1 MPFDNKHYRI
11 SSNTWLAMCCNEIM
25 FRYTCRKCDEDM
37 GCYYCSFNYD
47 EAHGC
52 ASEQL
57 STDTESYPQPV
68 GIAQEYAHA

>member
-11 SSNTWLAMCCNEIM
+11 SDRTFLAMCCNEIM
-25 FRYTCRKCDEDM
+25 FKYTCRKCGEDM

-52 ASEQL
+52 DE
-57 STDTESYPQPV
+57 
-68 GIAQEYAHA
+68 